1 MSSEDDTYS
10 TMFTALKHPIR
21 RKILRILNQAPATY
35 TEILNQLNIDNGLLN
50 YHLDNMKDLV
60 TKNDE
65 GKYHLSEFGEAAVGL
80 TEKVEEAPTKPKD
93 VLRLRPS
100 QITAL
105 LLVLVIAVA
114 SVSGLYTLLYKDY
127 RNQTSILAE
136 RNVELDTANAKLTN
150 LSSLAE
156 LANVSL
162 TPPTDF
168 PSGIQIVKLTKLDWT
183 YQKITESISF
193 DDGTG
198 LIVFYVPIDGS
209 VIHLELTNSP
219 YNGYEFEPTAQRGI
233 AWRNETWVK
242 IGTVKSVF
250 NVTRPDDSEFVWESP
265 VVWSLKTMGNGV
277 FESSPLGR
285 GWYTFNLFGAF
296 TFLQSGYMIGQPL
309 FGNHYQFSGDS
320 FRADA
325 TFRLLS
331 GGKSIFFAAA
341 RPRDAPWGTI
351 Q

>member
-1 MSSEDDTYS
+1 MIPGGPQNGAPSMVRRDIRAQAIAKPFSESDKPISSICHGPWLLASAGPVDGRRLTSFRHDGVPEDIKKAGGVY
-10 TMFTALKHPIR
+10 AR
-21 RKILRILNQAPATY
+21 
-35 TEILNQLNIDNGLLN
+35 
-50 YHLDNMKDLV
+50 
-60 TKNDE
+60 
-65 GKYHLSEFGEAAVGL
+65 
-80 TEKVEEAPTKPKD
+80 
-93 VLRLRPS
+93 
-100 QITAL
+100 
-105 LLVLVIAVA
+105 
-114 SVSGLYTLLYKDY
+114 
-127 RNQTSILAE
+127 
-136 RNVELDTANAKLTN
+136 ANAKLTS
-150 LSSLAE
+150 LSTLAE

-168 PSGIQIVKLTKLDWT
+168 PSGIQIVKLTKLDWN
-183 YQKITESISF
+183 YQKITESISQ
-193 DDGTG
+193 DEGTS
-198 LIVFYVPIDGS
+198 LIVFYVPVDGS

-296 TFLQSGYMIGQPL
+296 TFLQSGYIIGQPS
-309 FGNHYQFSGDS
+309 FGNRYQFSGDS

-331 GGKSIFFAAA
+331 GGKSIFFAVA
-341 RPRDAPWGTI
+341 RPRDNPWGTI